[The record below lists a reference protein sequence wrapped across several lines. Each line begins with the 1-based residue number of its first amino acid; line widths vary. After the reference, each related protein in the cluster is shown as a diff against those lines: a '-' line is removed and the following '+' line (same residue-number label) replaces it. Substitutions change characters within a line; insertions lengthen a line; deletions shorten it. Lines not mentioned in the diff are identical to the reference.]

1 MALPAPSYGSTVVIT
16 GASSGIG
23 ADMARQLAERGYNL
37 TLVARRRERLEEL
50 ADELREAHDVHVDVE
65 TCDLGSPQQRG
76 RSTEKLQEG
85 EREVVGLCNN
95 AGFGNLGNF
104 LDNDLEAEGDVVKL
118 NVEALHELTGAFL
131 PRMVEQGA
139 GAVLNVAS
147 TAAFQPLPGFA
158 TYAASKAFVHSFSE
172 AVHSELSGTGV
183 SVTSLCPG
191 FTQTEFEQA
200 AGAEDAA
207 SKLPGFTWMESDDVA
222 RQAIEGML
230 AGKRTVVPGA
240 LTRRCRRAGATS
252 RGRCCSRS
260 SRPRVEELA
269 KPPRFRRDQQL
280 AGHPV
285 GGVGRARQQPPR
297 ELRAAEIQ
305 RRVVLPRRADPAALN
320 LLKARRDTLLPG
332 TLHHSGLKPAP
343 PSDHIPLA
351 RRSAF
356 PTHSGSTARL
366 CNNVAAQAPGVP
378 VQVHSFFQIAERS
391 TFVNELYSWL
401 SSQHPGL
408 KTFKALQLKLL
419 RLAADHPERR
429 AMCRLLHGIV
439 GSLSR
444 NSIKRRCRRQL
455 PIAPI
460 SACFEHW
467 LTSIAMRNRQGSS
480 PTSTAWPD

>member
-37 TLVARRRERLEEL
+37 TIVARRRERLEEL

-65 TCDLGSPQQRG
+65 TCDLGSPQARG
-76 RSTEKLQEG
+76 RLTKKLQEG

-191 FTQTEFEQA
+191 FTKTEFEQA

-207 SKLPGFTWMESDDVA
+207 AKLPGFTWMESEDVA
-222 RQAIEGML
+222 RQAVEGML
-230 AGKRTVVPGA
+230 AGKRTVVPGRAQQGGLDERA
-240 LTRRCRRAGATS
+240 LHPADGAAPA
-252 RGRCCSRS
+252 RQD
-260 SRPRVEELA
+260 RVEERLGS
-269 KPPRFRRDQQL
+269 RLRSDQQL

-297 ELRAAEIQ
+297 ELRAAEVQ
-305 RRVVLPRRADPAALN
+305 RRVVLPRRADPAVDGDLR
-320 LLKARRDTLLPG
+320 ARRVVERLARHEAERGRGERELVRACPG
-332 TLHHSGLKPAP
+332 P
-343 PSDHIPLA
+343 PSPC
-351 RRSAF
+351 
-356 PTHSGSTARL
+356 ST
-366 CNNVAAQAPGVP
+366 
-378 VQVHSFFQIAERS
+378 
-391 TFVNELYSWL
+391 
-401 SSQHPGL
+401 
-408 KTFKALQLKLL
+408 
-419 RLAADHPERR
+419 
-429 AMCRLLHGIV
+429 
-439 GSLSR
+439 
-444 NSIKRRCRRQL
+444 
-455 PIAPI
+455 
-460 SACFEHW
+460 
-467 LTSIAMRNRQGSS
+467 
-480 PTSTAWPD
+480 

>member
-1 MALPAPSYGSTVVIT
+1 MPLPAPSYGSTVVIT

-37 TLVARRRERLEEL
+37 TIVARRRERLEEL

-76 RSTEKLQEG
+76 RLTKKLQEG

-147 TAAFQPLPGFA
+147 TAAFQPLPG
-158 TYAASKAFVHSFSE
+158 
-172 AVHSELSGTGV
+172 TGV

-191 FTQTEFEQA
+191 FTRTEFEQA

-240 LTRRCRRAGATS
+240 LNKAVSTS
-252 RGRCCSRS
+252 GRYI
-260 SRPRVEELA
+260 PRTV
-269 KPPRFRRDQQL
+269 
-280 AGHPV
+280 
-285 GGVGRARQQPPR
+285 
-297 ELRAAEIQ
+297 
-305 RRVVLPRRADPAALN
+305 
-320 LLKARRDTLLPG
+320 LLP
-332 TLHHSGLKPAP
+332 L
-343 PSDHIPLA
+343 
-351 RRSAF
+351 
-356 PTHSGSTARL
+356 
-366 CNNVAAQAPGVP
+366 V
-378 VQVHSFFQIAERS
+378 
-391 TFVNELYSWL
+391 
-401 SSQHPGL
+401 
-408 KTFKALQLKLL
+408 KTVSK
-419 RLAADHPERR
+419 
-429 AMCRLLHGIV
+429 
-439 GSLSR
+439 
-444 NSIKRRCRRQL
+444 NS
-455 PIAPI
+455 
-460 SACFEHW
+460 
-467 LTSIAMRNRQGSS
+467 
-480 PTSTAWPD
+480 